1 MSVTNRMATV
11 TAEVRAARHMARY
24 RHSVVRRST
33 GDDQAEYLHKPSQV
47 QTLPLGDNPPF

>member
-1 MSVTNRMATV
+1 MTNRMATV

-24 RHSVVRRST
+24 RHPVVRRST